1 MPRNDSAVSGVELS
15 HSEAPANEGTSP
27 STGNSPWR
35 ADDIIMP
42 RPLSLLM
49 AILELLIAM
58 VLLMAAFELPIDM
71 LPGAA
76 AGWIL
81 SMSDCS
87 TLLVPCRERR
97 VSTEESQPRTMA
109 ITANSTATPKPRRT
123 HSPAPRDFFRKPH
136 SLPPASKASA
146 SEVAAPAA

>member
-1 MPRNDSAVSGVELS
+1 MATATTKPNPALVPLPFSNRIVAVNSAPPDFDPARDLTHLYLGLYSMQGADLSGVALGKFDKAKIESAVSGVELS

-71 LPGAA
+71 LPGA
-76 AGWIL
+76 
-81 SMSDCS
+81 
-87 TLLVPCRERR
+87 
-97 VSTEESQPRTMA
+97 
-109 ITANSTATPKPRRT
+109 
-123 HSPAPRDFFRKPH
+123 
-136 SLPPASKASA
+136 SLP
-146 SEVAAPAA
+146 EE